1 MLTAKFCFSPSVTI
15 EFQRSLVN
23 YSQNFHFAII
33 LAIYPYHFLVAQRLQ
48 KVFECHGSDE
58 EYASH
63 DLHAR
68 SCGQTIACQTEDDK
82 FRLRIHQRQR
92 SITRYESQSI
102 CNIK

>member
-1 MLTAKFCFSPSVTI
+1 MVC
-15 EFQRSLVN
+15 QRSSVN
-23 YSQNFHFAII
+23 YCQKFQFAII
-33 LAIYPYHFLVAQRLQ
+33 LSIYPYHFLVAQRLQ

-68 SCGQTIACQTEDDK
+68 SCAQTIACQTEDGK

-92 SITRYESQSI
+92 SIMYY
-102 CNIK
+102 